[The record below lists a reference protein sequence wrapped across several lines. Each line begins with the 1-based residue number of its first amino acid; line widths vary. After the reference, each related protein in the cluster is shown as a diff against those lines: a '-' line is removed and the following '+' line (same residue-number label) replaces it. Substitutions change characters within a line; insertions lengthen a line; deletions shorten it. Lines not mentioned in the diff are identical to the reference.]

1 MTMILVKLSLLLG
14 LAVGLGLFL
23 RRRQPALGHTLLM
36 LLLCA
41 AALIFAGPTLPRF
54 QPLYWVIPAE
64 LPSRPVPSQSVAR
77 DTTNVSPPD
86 DLLIRIPAAPE
97 LTAPA
102 TAPAGKQTIW
112 FWLWMS
118 GTALL
123 ALAWL
128 LALWRSAVIVRQARP
143 LSTTAQRRLG
153 VCTEGQL
160 DIRVSKVADCTFLWP
175 GRRAAV
181 IIPQRLF
188 AASPEELRSL
198 IAHELTHLQR
208 GDSFRFLLAR
218 AVTLLL
224 WFHPLAWWVES
235 LSRQCAEL
243 ACDDAA
249 AGTDAI
255 TRENYASA
263 LLQLAR
269 RGPAAARGVGFA
281 HLGGGL
287 RLRIRQLLKPA
298 SVMWSRRS
306 RVALGLTAGL
316 FGLVAWAAQA
326 VPQTTVPV
334 EDLVAGIQP
343 VLTPHRFRVLSSDQL
358 QIATFYDGAA
368 TGAARVEVELLDGSG
383 SRNAWLEIGP
393 LEKFDHSLARR
404 QVQLR
409 PGVVAS
415 GRFRVSGVQP
425 DGMVDGIAVAMAQL
439 NAKGL
444 LDVRRSRD
452 TGNGQIPKTVCSWPL
467 AFSSERIEALSIS
480 TPKWEMDTLYR
491 LLCGADIVADGLHQ
505 I

>member
-1 MTMILVKLSLLLG
+1 MTMVLAKLTLLLG

-23 RRRQPALGHTLLM
+23 RRRQPAFGHTMVM

-41 AALIFAGPTLPRF
+41 AALIFTVPIMPRV
-54 QPLYWVIPAE
+54 QTLYWVIPAE
-64 LPSRPVPSQSVAR
+64 LPSSPLPALSVAPVIT
-77 DTTNVSPPD
+77 DHGPDASPTERSD
-86 DLLIRIPAAPE
+86 IP
-97 LTAPA
+97 APA
-102 TAPAGKQTIW
+102 TTAPVSERAYG
-112 FWLWMS
+112 FWLWL
-118 GTALL
+118 GGAAVL
-123 ALAWL
+123 ALAWA

-143 LSTTAQRRLG
+143 LSKAQLQRLG
-153 VCTEGQL
+153 ICAESKL
-160 DIRVSKVADCTFLWP
+160 EIRVSKVADCAFLWP

-181 IIPQRLF
+181 ILPQRLL
-188 AASPEELRSL
+188 AARPEELRSL
-198 IAHELTHLQR
+198 ITHELTHLRR

-224 WFHPLAWWVES
+224 WFHPLAWWAES

-243 ACDDAA
+243 ACDSAA
-249 AGTDAI
+249 AGTDAVA
-255 TRENYASA
+255 RENYASA
-263 LLQLAR
+263 LVQLAR
-269 RGPAAARGVGFA
+269 RGPASARGVGFA

-287 RLRIRQLLKPA
+287 RLRIRQLLDPA
-298 SVMWSRRS
+298 SVEWSRRH
-306 RVALGLTAGL
+306 RLAMGLGAGL
-316 FGLVAWAAQA
+316 FGVVAWAVQA

-343 VLTPHRFRVLSSDQL
+343 ALTPHRFRALSTDQL
-358 QIATFYDGAA
+358 QIATFYDGAE
-368 TGAARVEVELLDGSG
+368 TGKARVELELIDGSS
-383 SRNAWLEIGP
+383 SRNAWLDIGP
-393 LEKFDHSLARR
+393 LQKFDHGLARR

-425 DGMVDGIAVAMAQL
+425 DGMVDGVAVALAQV
-439 NAKGL
+439 NSEGL
-444 LDVRRSRD
+444 LDIRRSRD

-491 LLCGADIVADGLHQ
+491 LLCGADIVADGVHQ